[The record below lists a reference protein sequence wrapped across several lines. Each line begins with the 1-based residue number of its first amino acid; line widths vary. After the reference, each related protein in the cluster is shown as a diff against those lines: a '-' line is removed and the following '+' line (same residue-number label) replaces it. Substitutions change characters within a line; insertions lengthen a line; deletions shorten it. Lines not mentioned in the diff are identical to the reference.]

1 VECAYDC
8 AVRLRTVTQ
17 VVYALLGALY
27 VLAGAGGMVLPLGW
41 VSPSWAGA
49 DAVPVYAAAAPDSY
63 LNHLTQEF
71 GTLAIA
77 VGFVFLWQARRL
89 EHSRSLHWLLTLYL
103 VLDASIHWV
112 GPQGL
117 IGSLQRGLVNST
129 PPLVF
134 LILGVLWLRADRHRR
149 T

>member
-1 VECAYDC
+1 
-8 AVRLRTVTQ
+8 VRLRTVTQ
-17 VVYALLGALY
+17 VVYALLGVLY
-27 VLAGAGGMVLPLGW
+27 VLVGAGAMVLPLGW

-49 DAVPVYAAAAPDSY
+49 EAVPVYAGAAPDSY
-63 LNHLTQEF
+63 VNHLTQEF

-117 IGSLQRGLVNST
+117 IGSLQRGVVNST

-134 LILGVLWLRADRHRR
+134 LILGLLWQRADRHRR

>member
-1 VECAYDC
+1 ML
-8 AVRLRTVTQ
+8 LRALTKG
-17 VVYALLGALY
+17 VYAVLGVLY
-27 VLAGAGGMVLPLGW
+27 VLAGVGAMVLPLGW
-41 VSPSWAGA
+41 ISSGWAGP
-49 DAVPVYAAAAPDSY
+49 DAVAPYAAAAPESY

-77 VGFVFLWQARRL
+77 VGFVFLWQARQVQ
-89 EHSRSLHWLLTLYL
+89 HSRSLHWLLTLYL
-103 VLDASIHWV
+103 MLDASIHWV

-117 IGSLQRGLVNST
+117 IGSLQRGVINSI

-134 LILGVLWLRADRHRR
+134 LVLGLLWRRGDRR